1 MDDEDWGE
9 DDIKEFVRM
18 VKKSENTWKL
28 PSEELKVINLGTEKD
43 KKELKIGTL
52 ITAKGR
58 EGLISLLHEYAD
70 VFAWTYA
77 NMLGLDTD
85 RVVHRISL
93 VEGSRLVKQK
103 TRRMRPDIL
112 LKVKAE
118 IQK

>member
-18 VKKSENTWKL
+18 VKKSEKTWKL

-58 EGLISLLHEYAD
+58 EGLISLLHE
-70 VFAWTYA
+70 
-77 NMLGLDTD
+77 
-85 RVVHRISL
+85 
-93 VEGSRLVKQK
+93 
-103 TRRMRPDIL
+103 
-112 LKVKAE
+112 
-118 IQK
+118 